1 MTLACHTYMRIK
13 LCKQTRRGIFLSS
26 RKHFTNSSSSSR
38 GNGDNNANKEDGGQR
53 AGWRVAVGGS
63 RKQRPE
69 VRHIFR
75 LKCHNML
82 TSSRDND
89 SDNELNEQHQP
100 GSNNLTYIFIF
111 IFILFL
117 SARAIVGFITFIV
130 AVLVVIVVAS
140 LHGNSVKKVM

>member
-1 MTLACHTYMRIK
+1 ME
-13 LCKQTRRGIFLSS
+13 GG
-26 RKHFTNSSSSSR
+26 
-38 GNGDNNANKEDGGQR
+38 GN
-53 AGWRVAVGGS
+53 

-82 TSSRDND
+82 TSSRDN
-89 SDNELNEQHQP
+89 ELNEQHQA

-117 SARAIVGFITFIV
+117 PARAIVGFITFIV
-130 AVLVVIVVAS
+130 AVLAVIVVAFR
-140 LHGNSVKKVM
+140 GNAVKKVM